1 MKKLVGSLIF
11 ASVLVTS
18 MFAATLTGKV
28 TQLYMK
34 PNGDVL
40 IKIDTRNFRTI
51 ANANAHVKDFLA
63 MALTAQA
70 SNKDLQIFFN
80 DNDVIDSMLIK

>member
-1 MKKLVGSLIF
+1 MKKIVSSLILS
-11 ASVLVTS
+11 SVLATS
-18 MFAATLTGKV
+18 MWAGVLTGKV

-40 IKIDTRNFRTI
+40 IKIDDRNFKTV
-51 ANANAHVKDFLA
+51 ANANEHVKDFLA
-63 MALTAQA
+63 MALTAQTA
-70 SNKDLQIFFN
+70 GKDLEIWFN